1 MDRGL
6 DAQSAQTNY
15 LEEQEDT
22 KEAKQEKQEARQD
35 TKEQRQDTKEH
46 CAECLAEDLA
56 NKAEASEL

>member
-22 KEAKQEKQEARQD
+22 KEERLDTKEERQD